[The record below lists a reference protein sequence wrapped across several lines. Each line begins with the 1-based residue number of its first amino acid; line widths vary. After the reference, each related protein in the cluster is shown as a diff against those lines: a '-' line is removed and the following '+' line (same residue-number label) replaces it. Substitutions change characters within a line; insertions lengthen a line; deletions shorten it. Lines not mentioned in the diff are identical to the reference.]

1 MNNEIRI
8 ELQSAAKKFLNIF
21 GDEND
26 EILMAELNRNELP
39 GITNYAKLV
48 ERWTDSPMNDTQGL
62 RGQIEARMSELN
74 RECSDYAELMKRRK
88 ISIFG
93 FRPWIQIEIRMTEII
108 NAIDL
113 TKELPLWI
121 RPEIF
126 LDQTINSIV
135 PLKSA
140 LKRLAQKILLGTSR
154 QVKE

>member
-62 RGQIEARMSELN
+62 RGSS
-74 RECSDYAELMKRRK
+74 CC
-88 ISIFG
+88 
-93 FRPWIQIEIRMTEII
+93 T
-108 NAIDL
+108 
-113 TKELPLWI
+113 
-121 RPEIF
+121 
-126 LDQTINSIV
+126 
-135 PLKSA
+135 
-140 LKRLAQKILLGTSR
+140 
-154 QVKE
+154 